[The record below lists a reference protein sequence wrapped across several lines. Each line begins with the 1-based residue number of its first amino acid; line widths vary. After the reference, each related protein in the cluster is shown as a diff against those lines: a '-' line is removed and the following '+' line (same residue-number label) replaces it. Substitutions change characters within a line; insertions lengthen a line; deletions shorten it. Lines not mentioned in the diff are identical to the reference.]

1 MFELEK
7 AIASW
12 RKQMEA
18 DPALEPGHIAEIE
31 SHLRDK
37 IDDLTARGRIPEEA
51 FEEAVRALGETGLI
65 GSQFFKV
72 YTPRRSGRPSW
83 PQPRRCWSS
92 SWRRSVSGHSARPWL
107 IRSTACATSKAWAY
121 SCR

>member
-37 IDDLTARGRIPEEA
+37 IDDLTARGRTPEEA

-72 YTPRRSGRPSW
+72 YTPRWSGRPSS
-83 PQPRRCWSS
+83 R
-92 SWRRSVSGHSARPWL
+92 
-107 IRSTACATSKAWAY
+107 RSTA
-121 SCR
+121 